1 MKAFTTLGLI
11 LALSP
16 AAALAQTAAPDTAL
30 PPHPSF
36 AAMEQMHAQME
47 QLHQQ
52 ARLQMLAALTP
63 AHRALLASVVGQ
75 LAIAPTPDRAA
86 AARTLD
92 AALTQSEG
100 RTILSVVAN
109 ERTQSHNMM
118 EAARQQFEASLTPD
132 QRAQMQTRMEF
143 RDQGRTTSW
152 SARAGQTSAA
162 VTAERNDPGV
172 KLLDLATGG
181 GHDRMFMTMHH
192 GPGGPPPPQ

>member
-1 MKAFTTLGLI
+1 MKVFTTLGLI

-16 AAALAQTAAPDTAL
+16 AAALAQTTAPDTAL

-52 ARLQMLAALTP
+52 ARLQILAALTP

-75 LAIAPTPDRAA
+75 LAIAPNPDRAG

-92 AALTQSEG
+92 AALTQTEG

-109 ERTQSHNMM
+109 ERTQSHSMM
-118 EAARQQFEASLTPD
+118 EAARQQFEASLTAD
-132 QRAQMQTRMEF
+132 QRAQMQTRMES
-143 RDQGRTTSW
+143 REQGHSTAW
-152 SARAGQTSAA
+152 AGRAGQTSAA

-172 KLLDLATGG
+172 KLLELAAGG
-181 GHDRMFMTMHH
+181 GHDRMFMTMH

>member
-1 MKAFTTLGLI
+1 MKAFTTLGLL

-75 LAIAPTPDRAA
+75 LAIAPNPDRAA

-92 AALTQSEG
+92 SALTQNEG

-109 ERTQSHNMM
+109 ERTASHNMM
-118 EAARQQFEASLTPD
+118 EAARQQFEASLTAD
-132 QRAQMQTRMEF
+132 QRAQLQTQMEF
-143 RDQGRTTSW
+143 RDQGRTTAW
-152 SARAGQTSAA
+152 SVRAGQTSAA
-162 VTAERNDPGV
+162 VAAERNDPGE

-181 GHDRMFMTMHH
+181 GHDRMFMTTR